1 RNTWKRRPHIMFPK
15 WESETYPRAS
25 IVRYQ
30 FPARGNLPPV
40 SLTWFDGRLKPPIPA
55 DYINGK
61 KLGSNG
67 TMYVGEKELFCM
79 VHMAQADYALS
90 LNP

>member
-1 RNTWKRRPHIMFPK
+1 MDPAFWALKLGAPEYVEATTTHYVPEV
-15 WESETYPRAS
+15 ESETYPRAS

-61 KLGSNG
+61 KLGS
-67 TMYVGEKELFCM
+67 MEPCMLEKR
-79 VHMAQADYALS
+79 
-90 LNP
+90 